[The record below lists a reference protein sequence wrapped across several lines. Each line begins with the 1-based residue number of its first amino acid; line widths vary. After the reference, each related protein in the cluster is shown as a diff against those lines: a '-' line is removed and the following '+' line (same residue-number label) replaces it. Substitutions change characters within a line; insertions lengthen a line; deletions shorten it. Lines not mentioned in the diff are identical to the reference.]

1 MKNKLIAL
9 ALMAASAAFPS
20 TKTETAVQTS
30 FAFKAGN
37 VQFPAGSYRVR
48 VEPIP
53 SGKYVLVFRNANGRQ
68 QIVLPSGPIRNVMP
82 DTSTNGFVFACDS
95 DDTCRLREVYTSGGP
110 AFELRP

>member
-1 MKNKLIAL
+1 MKNTLIAL
-9 ALMAASAAFPS
+9 TLMAASVAFPS

-37 VQFPAGSYRVR
+37 LQFPAGSYHVR

-68 QIVLPSGPIRNVMP
+68 QIVVPNGPIRNTMP
-82 DTSTNGFVFACDS
+82 NSGTNGFVFTCDA
-95 DDTCRLREVYTSGGP
+95 DGKCQLREVYTSGGP